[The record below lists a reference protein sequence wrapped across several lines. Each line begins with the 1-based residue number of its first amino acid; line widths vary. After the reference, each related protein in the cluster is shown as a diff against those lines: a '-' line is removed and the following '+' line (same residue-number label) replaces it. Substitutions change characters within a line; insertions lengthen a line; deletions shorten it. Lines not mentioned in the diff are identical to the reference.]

1 MPCLPVNIN
10 FSYFMELLGTVS
22 VKKQTL
28 TFHAAGNQ

>member
-1 MPCLPVNIN
+1 
-10 FSYFMELLGTVS
+10 MELLGTVS